1 MSSEFFSLSS
11 KLVAQ
16 SSTLKAMMTQLNN
29 SKFFLL
35 PNKHKRKDKIP
46 FDDILYLQGNVNYTL
61 IHLYNGKIKLSPRT
75 LLYHIQHSLND
86 SFIRIHR
93 GYIVNKKYIKD
104 SEIFDTKS
112 ITSIFL
118 KDGTQLAVSR
128 RKRNNLNEL

>member
-1 MSSEFFSLSS
+1 MKFYGILLC
-11 KLVAQ
+11 KTYLNN
-16 SSTLKAMMTQLNN
+16 KAMITQTQS

-46 FDDILYLQGNVNYTL
+46 FDDIIYLQGNINYTL

-93 GYIVNKKYIKD
+93 AYIVNKKYIKD
-104 SEIFDTKS
+104 NEISDIKHT
-112 ITSIFL
+112 TSLFL
-118 KDGTQLAVSR
+118 KDETQLPVSR
-128 RKRNNLNEL
+128 RKRNVLHQL

>member
-1 MSSEFFSLSS
+1 MI
-11 KLVAQ
+11 
-16 SSTLKAMMTQLNN
+16 TQTQP
-29 SKFFLL
+29 SRFFLL

-46 FDDILYLQGNVNYTL
+46 FDDILYLQGNINYTL
-61 IHLYNGKIKLSPRT
+61 IHLYNGKIRLSPRT

-93 GYIVNKKYIKD
+93 AYIVNKKHIKD
-104 SEIFDTKS
+104 SEISDIKHT
-112 ITSIFL
+112 TSLFL